1 MSSNDEFIV
10 VGKLGKTRGVR
21 GELYITLLTDFP
33 GRFLDLK
40 DIHVLERGVWISR
53 RLRSSE
59 LVGGRPVIS
68 FVGVT
73 TKEDA
78 ARMTN
83 LELGVKTTEVMPL
96 PEGSYYVYDLVGC
109 EVIDETTG
117 DCLGKVREVEKLPAN
132 DMYIISKKDGGEL
145 LVPAVGRFVK
155 EVNISRRRIV
165 VDARSLTTDEA
176 AATTKK

>member
-33 GRFLDLK
+33 DRFLDLK
-40 DIHVLERGVWISR
+40 DIHVMERGGWTSR
-53 RLRSSE
+53 HLRSSE

-68 FVGVT
+68 FEGVN
-73 TKEDA
+73 TKEEA

-83 LELGVKTTEVMPL
+83 LELGVKTTEVVPL
-96 PEGSYYVYDLVGC
+96 PDGSYYVYDLVGC
-109 EVIDETTG
+109 EVIDESTG
-117 DCLGKVREVEKLPAN
+117 ERLGTVREVEKLPAN
-132 DMYIISKKDGGEL
+132 DMYVVSKKDGGEL
-145 LVPAVGRFVK
+145 LVPVVGQFVK
-155 EVNISRRRIV
+155 DVDITRRRIV
-165 VDARSLTTDEA
+165 VDARSLTDEA